1 MPRILYPLPSL
12 KTSFFL
18 NSVAGRSYWYGQSHE
33 NGGYL
38 FRAFRTGTKSKI
50 LTFVNFFC
58 VFSTSFVPWYKKPKS
73 LKNNFFRVY
82 ADAGVYFI
90 YTNDA
95 GRIIRSQ
102 YFLIFIVRAIRN
114 VSIWSKALVELIKF
128 LSWVKFLR
136 WPLKLVF

>member
-1 MPRILYPLPSL
+1 MV
-12 KTSFFL
+12 KVMKMEGTFFEH
-18 NSVAGRSYWYGQSHE
+18 SV
-33 NGGYL
+33 
-38 FRAFRTGTKSKI
+38 TGTKSKI

-73 LKNNFFRVY
+73 LDKFFFRVH
-82 ADAGVYFI
+82 ADVGVYFM

-128 LSWVKFLR
+128 LS
-136 WPLKLVF
+136 